1 MKSIMI
7 MYDSLNKHMLSAYG
21 CDWTKTPNFQRLSKK
36 SITFENM
43 YVGSMPCMPA
53 RRELHTGRYNFLH
66 RSWGPFEPFDDS
78 TPEILQ
84 NSGIYTHLVSDHYHY
99 WEDGGATYHHRYSS
113 WENVR
118 GQEGDKWKGEITDPI
133 LPEHL
138 GRVERQDWINRK
150 YLQNEEST
158 PQAQTFAR
166 GIEFIKK
173 NRRAD
178 NWSLQIETFDPHEP
192 YFTLNKWKGHYPH
205 KWDGPHF
212 DWPKNQRVE
221 ESQEAVRHLKYEY
234 ASLLT
239 KCDHYLGLVMD
250 LMDEY
255 SLWEDTMLIVNTDH
269 GFLLGEHDWWAK
281 CRMPFYNEIA
291 NIPLFIWDPRSKKAG
306 ERRSSLTQTIDVGP
320 TLLDYFNIK
329 KPEDMQGH
337 SLRSVIEAD
346 EPVREV
352 ALYGIFGGHV
362 NLTDGRYVYMRA
374 PNKENEPLFHYTHMP
389 THMNSLFST
398 DELRKMQWHQG
409 FNFTKGC
416 PVMKIPSKGGKGLR
430 NFEDLETKLFDLE
443 TDPGQK
449 NQIKDQTTEN
459 YLIEKL
465 ISMMK
470 ATDAPEEQYTRLG
483 LNI

>member
-7 MYDSLNKHMLSAYG
+7 MYDSVNKHMLSAYG

-78 TPEILQ
+78 TPEILK

-118 GQEGDKWKGEITDPI
+118 GQEGDKWKGEVTDPI

-239 KCDHYLGLVMD
+239 QCDHYLGLVMD

-291 NIPLFIWDPRSKKAG
+291 NIPLFIWDPRSKKVG

-320 TLLDYFNIK
+320 TLLDFFNIK
-329 KPEDMQGH
+329 KPDDMQGH

-398 DELRKMQWHQG
+398 DELRKMQWHRG

-449 NQIKDQTTEN
+449 NQIKNQTIEN

>member
-21 CDWTKTPNFQRLSKK
+21 CDWTKTPNFQRLSEK
-36 SITFENM
+36 SVTFEKM

-78 TPEILQ
+78 TPEILH

-118 GQEGDKWKGEITDPI
+118 GQEGDRWKGEVTDPI

-150 YLQNEEST
+150 YMHDEELT

-192 YFTLNKWKGHYPH
+192 YFTLNQWKGHYPH

-221 ESQEAVRHLKYEY
+221 ENPEAVRHLKYEY

-239 KCDHYLGLVMD
+239 QCDHYLGLVLD

-255 SLWEDTMLIVNTDH
+255 GLWEDTMLIVNTDH

-306 ERRSSLTQTIDVGP
+306 KRRSSLTQTIDVGP

-329 KPEDMQGH
+329 KPKDMQGH
-337 SLRSVIEAD
+337 SLRSVIESD

-362 NLTDGRYVYMRA
+362 NITDGRYVYMRA
-374 PNKENEPLFHYTHMP
+374 PNEENEPLFHYTHMP
-389 THMNSLFST
+389 SHMNSLFST
-398 DELRKMQWHQG
+398 DELKMMQWHQG

-430 NFEDLETKLFDLE
+430 NFEDLKTKLFDLE
-443 TDPGQK
+443 KDPGQK
-449 NQIKDQTTEN
+449 NQIKDETVEN
-459 YLIEKL
+459 CFIEKL

-470 ATDAPEEQYTRLG
+470 ATDAPQEQYTRLG

>member
-1 MKSIMI
+1 MPSI
-7 MYDSLNKHMLSAYG
+7 
-21 CDWTKTPNFQRLSKK
+21 
-36 SITFENM
+36 
-43 YVGSMPCMPA
+43 
-53 RRELHTGRYNFLH
+53 LHDNGVHSHKVT
-66 RSWGPFEPFDDS
+66 D
-78 TPEILQ
+78 
-84 NSGIYTHLVSDHYHY
+84 HLHY

-118 GQEGDKWKGEITDPI
+118 GQEGDKWKGEVTDPI
-133 LPEHL
+133 IPEHL

-221 ESQEAVRHLKYEY
+221 ENPEAVCHLKYEY

-239 KCDHYLGLVMD
+239 QCDHYLGLVLD

-255 SLWEDTMLIVNTDH
+255 GLWEDTMLIVNTDH

-320 TLLDYFNIK
+320 NLMIGREDLNLIKTTSKVRRLDIVPLMITERERQASFFTTGGLMAVHSNGRDRNSIWDSMQKKAVYGTSGDRILLWFNTKDNGINPSINMGGEVTMTTAPEFEVTAIGAFEQ
-329 KPEDMQGH
+329 KP
-337 SLRSVIEAD
+337 
-346 EPVREV
+346 
-352 ALYGIFGGHV
+352 
-362 NLTDGRYVYMRA
+362 
-374 PNKENEPLFHYTHMP
+374 
-389 THMNSLFST
+389 
-398 DELRKMQWHQG
+398 
-409 FNFTKGC
+409 GC
-416 PVMKIPSKGGKGLR
+416 PDYTLS
-430 NFEDLETKLFDLE
+430 
-443 TDPGQK
+443 
-449 NQIKDQTTEN
+449 
-459 YLIEKL
+459 LIH
-465 ISMMK
+465 I
-470 ATDAPEEQYTRLG
+470 
-483 LNI
+483 